1 MKLTWFY
8 FIGRMIVLSRWL
20 MLPFYLGLIVSL
32 LVLLATFAVELL
44 RLTLV
49 TGRMTEHETILGLLT
64 LIDLTLAGSLVVI
77 VVFSGY
83 EQIIS
88 RLEANGASDWPSWL
102 TTVDF
107 ESLKRKLFASVATI
121 SAVALLKALLKLDNG
136 GQRAAAD
143 LACDH

>member
-1 MKLTWFY
+1 
-8 FIGRMIVLSRWL
+8 

>member
-1 MKLTWFY
+1 
-8 FIGRMIVLSRWL
+8 MIVLSRWL